1 MQTSNVFRF
10 SQGIQAIAAER
21 NEGQEMSARKVI
33 GSISALVVALPL
45 WVALVHPASASP
57 RGASPAAAAAAPDAS
72 DQTPLR
78 LWYTSPAGDST
89 TGWLDQSLPL
99 GNGHIGVNVFGG
111 VSKERLQVT
120 DNSLQDLD
128 PYSTSDRIGGLNSF
142 AEIYLN
148 FPQTT
153 STNYTRDLNL
163 NDATAH
169 VHYDSD
175 GVTYTREY
183 FTDYPDKVLAMKL
196 TASQPGKL
204 SFTLAPKIP
213 YVTASR
219 RTGDSRGKTGKV
231 TAQGDTITLAGQMNH
246 YHELFEGQL
255 KVVPTGGTMTAA
267 NDTTGDNGTISVA
280 HADSAVVFFT
290 EGTNYKPDAQSFSED
305 DPAKKLAGNPDPHA
319 AVVEEMA
326 DAAAKGYDGL
336 LAAHQAD
343 YHALYNRADVN
354 LGVATPTVSTDKLV
368 DQARSGS
375 VSPYLEELAFQYGR
389 YLLISSSRAG
399 GLPPNLQGTWNVYQ
413 DPPWGSGYW
422 HNVNQQMNYWPAFET
437 NLAETFQA
445 YVDFNKAYRPAAE
458 QYADKVVKQYN
469 PSMLDPNGDNGWAIG
484 NSMWPFHMGG
494 RPAHSG
500 FGTGPWTA
508 QMFWDYYDFTRSQSV
523 LKNVTYPTLA
533 GMANFLSRFVTD
545 HNGLLLADPS
555 QSPENSG
562 PEEPGT
568 TFDQQQIYENGRNT
582 LSAARALGISNALT
596 DRLTAQIP
604 KYDPVIVGESGQIKE
619 YRSETT
625 YGSVGDPKHRHISQ
639 LLGLFP
645 GQLINSKTPAWLDAA
660 KTSLNGRGNV
670 AGTGW
675 GQAMRISAWANVGD
689 GDRARSFLTYWLS
702 HHAMHNMW
710 NNHNDSLSSRTF
722 QVDGNFGVTAGV
734 AEMLLQS
741 QDEVVSPLAALP
753 SAWKDG
759 SYRGLV
765 ARGGFEVAAT
775 WSSGHADRLAV
786 TSDAGGLLRLRYP
799 GVAAADVRDGQGNPV
814 STHQISSDEIQ
825 LPTRKGQTYVVTNIP
840 TVSTVA
846 APSKVTVTA
855 DSSKA
860 VKLTWTTSADAT
872 GYNVYRADESSPSYR
887 LLAGNLQAT
896 GYVDQHAAT
905 DPVTQSTYR
914 VVAVGAG
921 QREGGAQTVT
931 RLVSGADPDHVLSVN
946 DDLFSFGTGSG
957 QTKPQATLDG
967 ADQVGMTWRS
977 GRLTDITLNAV
988 SAGTVN
994 LQNSMFT
1001 VPVTVVDSRGD
1012 AVPAKVKGKTLELTT
1027 QAGETY
1033 EIGPTVA
1040 VTASVPD
1047 GTVRPGTDVPVAV
1060 TVHARQDTPAGTM
1073 TVTAPNGLAATPT
1086 TAVVPALNAGA
1097 SFTQTITVSVPGD
1110 TDDGRYP
1117 GSLAVAVGKTTY
1129 GTTFTIS
1136 VELPNL
1142 ALGKSATQSSN
1153 YNSASGAAL
1162 AVDGNTNGAFKS
1174 GSVTNTKEDAAS
1186 ENQPWW
1192 QVDLGSSQSLGSVKV
1207 WNRTD
1212 SCCVNRLGDWYVL
1225 VSDQPFGTASLS
1237 QLLATDGVWSSHQTT
1252 PPTPSTEV
1260 QVSAGVTG
1268 RYVRIQLST
1277 TNAPLS
1283 MAEVQ
1288 VYPPRTT
1295 SAATAA
1301 R

>member
-1 MQTSNVFRF
+1 ML
-10 SQGIQAIAAER
+10 
-21 NEGQEMSARKVI
+21 MSARKFI
-33 GSISALVVALPL
+33 GSITSLVLALPL
-45 WVALVHPASASP
+45 CVALAHPASASP
-57 RGASPAAAAAAPDAS
+57 QVTSPQVAAAAPDGS

-78 LWYTSPAGDST
+78 LWYPSPAADST

-153 STNYTRDLNL
+153 STDYTRDLNL

-169 VHYDSD
+169 VQYDSD
-175 GVTYTREY
+175 GVTYKREY
-183 FTDYPDKVLAMKL
+183 FTGYPDKVLAMKL

-204 SFTLAPKIP
+204 GFTLAPTIP

-219 RTGDSRGKTGKV
+219 RTGDNRGKTGKV
-231 TAQGDTITLAGQMNH
+231 TAQGDTITLAGQMNY
-246 YHELFEGQL
+246 YHELFAGQL
-255 KVVPTGGTMTAA
+255 KVIPTGGTMTAA
-267 NDTTGDNGTISVA
+267 NDAHGDNGTISVA
-280 HADSAVVFFT
+280 NADSAVVLFT
-290 EGTNYKPDAQSFSED
+290 EGTNYKLDAQSFSES
-305 DPAKKLAGNPDPHA
+305 DPAKKLAGNPDPQA
-319 AVVEEMA
+319 AVTQEMA
-326 DAAAKGYDGL
+326 DATAKGYDGL
-336 LAAHQAD
+336 LADHEAD

-354 LGVATPTVSTDKLV
+354 LGAATPSVSTDKLV

-399 GLPPNLQGTWNVYQ
+399 GLPPNLQGAWNVYQ
-413 DPPWGSGYW
+413 DPPWGAGYW
-422 HNVNQQMNYWPAFET
+422 HNVNEEMNYWPAFET
-437 NLAETFQA
+437 NLADTFQA
-445 YVDFNKAYRPAAE
+445 YVDFNQAYRPTA
-458 QYADKVVKQYN
+458 QKYADSVVKQYN

-484 NSMWPFHMGG
+484 NSMWPFHTGG
-494 RPAHSG
+494 RPSHSG

-508 QMFWDYYDFTRSQSV
+508 QMFWDYYDFTRNQSV
-523 LKNVTYPTLA
+523 LKDVTYPTLA

-568 TFDQQQIYENGRNT
+568 TFDQQQIYENARNT
-582 LSAARALGISNALT
+582 LSAAKALGISDSLT
-596 DRLTAQIP
+596 DRLTTQLP
-604 KYDPVIVGESGQIKE
+604 KYDPIIVGQSGQIKE

-660 KTSLNGRGNV
+660 KVSLNGRGNV

-710 NNHNDSLSSRTF
+710 NNHNDSLTSRTF

-753 SAWKDG
+753 SAWQDG

-765 ARGGFEVAAT
+765 ARGDFEVAAN
-775 WSSGHADRLAV
+775 WSNGHADRLAV

-814 STHQISSDEIQ
+814 SAHQISSDEIQ
-825 LPTRKGQTYVVTNIP
+825 LPTTKGQTYVVTDIP

-846 APSKVTVTA
+846 APTKVTVAA
-855 DSSKA
+855 DNGKA
-860 VKLTWTTSADAT
+860 VKLTWDESADAT
-872 GYNVYRADESSPSYR
+872 GYNVYRADESSPTYR
-887 LLAGNLQAT
+887 LLAENVHAT
-896 GYVDQHAAT
+896 GYVDQHPGT
-905 DPVTQSTYR
+905 GPVTQSTYR

-921 QREGGAQTVT
+921 QREGGGAAVA
-931 RLVSGADPDHVLSVN
+931 RLASGADPDHVLGVN
-946 DDLFSFGTGSG
+946 DDLFAFDSGTG
-957 QTKPQATLDG
+957 QTEPQPTLDG
-967 ADQVGMTWRS
+967 ADQVGLTWSS
-977 GRLTDITLNAV
+977 GSLTDITLKAV
-988 SAGTVN
+988 SAGTVD

-1001 VPVTVVDSRGD
+1001 RPVTVVDAAGKP
-1012 AVPAKVKGKTLELTT
+1012 VPAKLKGTTLEFTT
-1027 QAGETY
+1027 RTGETY
-1033 EIGPTVA
+1033 QVRSSLT

-1047 GTVRPGTDVPVAV
+1047 GSVRPGTDVPLTV
-1060 TVHARQDTPAGTM
+1060 TVNARQDTPAGTI
-1073 TVTAPNGLAATPT
+1073 TVTAPDGMTATPT
-1086 TAVVPALNAGA
+1086 TAAVPALKAGA
-1097 SFTQTITVSVPGD
+1097 SSTQTITVSVPGD
-1110 TDDGRYP
+1110 TSDGSYP
-1117 GSLAVAVGKTTY
+1117 SSVAVAVGTATY
-1129 GTTFTIS
+1129 GATFTIS

-1142 ALGKSATQSSN
+1142 ALGKTATQSSD
-1153 YNSASGAAL
+1153 YKSSSGAAL
-1162 AVDGNTNGAFKS
+1162 AVDGNTNGAFSS
-1174 GSVTNTKEDAAS
+1174 GSVTDTKEDAAS

-1192 QVDLGSSQSLGSVKV
+1192 QVDLGSSQSVGSVRV

-1252 PPTPSTEV
+1252 PPSPSTEV
-1260 QVSAGVTG
+1260 QVPAGVTG

-1288 VYPPRTT
+1288 VYPPRTGP
-1295 SAATAA
+1295 ATPA
-1301 R
+1301 RQV